1 MCQHGADAETPD
13 MLRGSVEATLLILLV
28 IIVFG
33 PIVAERFRFPSIVG
47 LIFGGMIAGPF
58 VLGWVGTSSLV
69 ADLGAIGILYLMFL
83 VGLSFDFKAFAE
95 NRNAAIV
102 YGVVG
107 FAIPFGLSLWVG
119 MSSLGYGLLAAA
131 LIGAMWS
138 SNTLVAYP
146 EVTVAGLQNNRAV
159 STAVAAGV
167 EFDLMSLL
175 VLAVATST
183 AVLEAEPQPG
193 AFASVSD
200 PVLPLWVAI
209 PLLAGFTLWLLPK
222 ITGWFFVE
230 IGRTRMQRFVFAL
243 AAMAAGAVVALLGGI
258 EGLIGAFLAG
268 LGMNRMIPLRGSLME
283 RLDFVGSAIFVPA
296 FLVSI
301 GLNINPVLLFDMDTV
316 ILAIVFTG
324 LVVVGKTTAAL
335 ITGRLFGFSINES
348 GLMASLSFGQ
358 AASTLAIA
366 QVGVSL
372 GLLTTEVVNAAVLA
386 IVMTALLTSFGTRYF
401 VRRVPRPVPP
411 APDIG
416 ERLLVD
422 VRSNGSDL
430 KTLMMLAGAIAQPD
444 DGLVVPYA
452 VPPPGAIEPAKSR
465 VEKATAVASSLGLDT
480 DGIVRVDEGFTSG
493 TLNLIEEDDV
503 SLVILSWQGV
513 RFPSD
518 YVFGNDI
525 DGVGEASPV
534 PTIAARVLQPWK
546 RIVLVAGRVD
556 MDWHREDALIALAA
570 IRRIRRTKRTPLLV
584 FTEDRSFFEEHL
596 SAAEDI
602 EIEEVKRARGRILD
616 AIGPDD
622 LVIVPPDVLRDVPV
636 GAKWRMANSLS
647 DANLVVIA
655 GPRRMS
661 ISRGVTRRSVQSV
674 VTPGP

>member
-1 MCQHGADAETPD
+1 

-33 PIVAERFRFPSIVG
+33 PIVAERFRFPGIVG

-58 VLGWVGTSSLV
+58 VLGWVGTDSLV

-95 NRNAAIV
+95 NRNAAVV
-102 YGVVG
+102 YGLAG

-119 MSSLGYGLLAAA
+119 MAWLGYGLLSAA

-146 EVTVAGLQNNRAV
+146 EVTSAGLQNNRAV

-183 AVLEAEPQPG
+183 AAIAAEPQPG
-193 AFASVSD
+193 ALATVSN
-200 PVLPLWVAI
+200 PVLPLWLAI

-222 ITGWFFVE
+222 IAGWFFVE

-243 AAMAAGAVVALLGGI
+243 AAMAAGAVVAVLGGI

-268 LGMNRMIPLRGSLME
+268 LGMNRMVPVRGSLME

-301 GLNINPVLLFDMDTV
+301 GLNIDPVLLFNVDTV
-316 ILAIVFTG
+316 ILAVIFTG
-324 LVVVGKTTAAL
+324 LVVVGKVSAAL
-335 ITGRLFGFSINES
+335 ITGRVFGFSLTES

-386 IVMTALLTSFGTRYF
+386 IVTTALLTSFGTRYF

-416 ERLLVD
+416 EHVLVD
-422 VRSNGSDL
+422 VRPNGSDL

-444 DGLVVPYA
+444 NGLVVPYA
-452 VPPPGAIEPAKSR
+452 VPPPGAIEPAKIR
-465 VEKATAVASSLGLDT
+465 VEEASEVASALGLDT
-480 DGIVRVDEGFTSG
+480 DGVVRVDEGFTSG

-534 PTIAARVLQPWK
+534 PSIAARVLHPWQ
-546 RIVLVAGRVD
+546 RIVLVAGRLD
-556 MDWHREDALIALAA
+556 LDWHKEDALIALAA
-570 IRRIRRTKRTPLLV
+570 IRRIRRTRRVPLLV
-584 FTEDRSFFEEHL
+584 FAEDRSFFEEHL

-602 EIEEVKRARGRILD
+602 EVEEVKRARGTILD

-636 GAKWRMANSLS
+636 SAKWRIANSLA
-647 DANLVVIA
+647 DVNLVVIA

-661 ISRGVTRRSVQSV
+661 ISKGVTRRAAQSV